1 MMSETQQNVHEESLV
16 AILME
21 LRNLNGT
28 TYEQGEE
35 MKKLAKLLKVMNK
48 KDKEYFAEKEY
59 TKCKALYKQLHDAMR
74 ANLDMQKK
82 IVETIRRIKEMKRK
96 GTEET

>member
-1 MMSETQQNVHEESLV
+1 MPFLW
-16 AILME
+16 
-21 LRNLNGT
+21 
-28 TYEQGEE
+28 
-35 MKKLAKLLKVMNK
+35 KLLKVMNK

-59 TKCKALYKQLHDAMR
+59 IKCKALYKQLHDAMR

>member
-59 TKCKALYKQLHDAMR
+59 NKCKALYKQLHDAMR

>member
-59 TKCKALYKQLHDAMR
+59 IKCKALYKQLHDAMR